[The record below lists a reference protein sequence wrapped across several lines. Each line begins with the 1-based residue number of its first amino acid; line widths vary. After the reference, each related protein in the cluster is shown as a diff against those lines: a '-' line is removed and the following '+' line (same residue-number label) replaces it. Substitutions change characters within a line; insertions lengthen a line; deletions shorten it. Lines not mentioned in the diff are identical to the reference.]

1 MAQETKLPVGVKVG
15 WATGAVGVAVL
26 MNGIA
31 ALMLFYLTN
40 VVGLA
45 PGVAGTI
52 LFLSKVYDAVTDP
65 LSGHLSDKTQGKMGR
80 RRPWL
85 LGGAIISAASFLLVF
100 TVPFEGPFESLWSG
114 EGLATVSY
122 VLVMLL
128 LYTSGYSMFNVP
140 YMAMPAE
147 MTDGYHERSSI
158 HGYRVV
164 FASVGGFAVQTG
176 GTVILEQLGKDWDAY
191 ATVALA
197 GSVIILITMLIT
209 FWATKH
215 APSHPQSD
223 VKLPFKEQLRGFLD
237 NTAFQQVLSV
247 KLAQLIG
254 VAASSGGLFFLFV
267 NVLNVPL
274 DQATVS
280 LAFGMMIAVF
290 GGTPILVR
298 LSKIVGK
305 RGGYFISALFT
316 GAAAISW
323 IFAYPDPPYW
333 PLTGG
338 EEPIK
343 FYYWY
348 AVRGFA
354 TGIAFSG
361 NVLFAMSMLSDAMEA
376 DSHRT
381 GMRREGMYSAL
392 YSFIEKLAAAVGP
405 LILGGALQL
414 AGYNPKAEGLAT
426 EQVRQA
432 VLVGISYVPASMAI
446 IACIILLFYKL
457 DEDALHAMR
466 RNSSASKP
474 SDDPRA
480 GDAIPEPAE

>member
-197 GSVIILITMLIT
+197 GSIIILITMLIT
-209 FWATKH
+209 
-215 APSHPQSD
+215 
-223 VKLPFKEQLRGFLD
+223 
-237 NTAFQQVLSV
+237 
-247 KLAQLIG
+247 
-254 VAASSGGLFFLFV
+254 
-267 NVLNVPL
+267 
-274 DQATVS
+274 
-280 LAFGMMIAVF
+280 
-290 GGTPILVR
+290 
-298 LSKIVGK
+298 
-305 RGGYFISALFT
+305 
-316 GAAAISW
+316 
-323 IFAYPDPPYW
+323 
-333 PLTGG
+333 
-338 EEPIK
+338 
-343 FYYWY
+343 
-348 AVRGFA
+348 
-354 TGIAFSG
+354 
-361 NVLFAMSMLSDAMEA
+361 
-376 DSHRT
+376 
-381 GMRREGMYSAL
+381 
-392 YSFIEKLAAAVGP
+392 
-405 LILGGALQL
+405 
-414 AGYNPKAEGLAT
+414 
-426 EQVRQA
+426 
-432 VLVGISYVPASMAI
+432 
-446 IACIILLFYKL
+446 
-457 DEDALHAMR
+457 
-466 RNSSASKP
+466 
-474 SDDPRA
+474 
-480 GDAIPEPAE
+480 